1 MSEIFV
7 PIALTLAGIFTAFLA
22 YRGIRRGGAR
32 FYTLEREA
40 ILRRASLSLI
50 SSTILFTIASGF
62 FVYEQQIDISQAAT
76 ADVSGVEPEVLTTPT
91 ILGLQ
96 FPNTETPTATPD
108 LAIPTATATSLIC
121 RAQVIN
127 TPFGL
132 YMRDTPGGGEVDLLA
147 EGDLVTLLEDAPAQ
161 VNEFTWRKVRALG
174 GQEGWVAQEFLEIR
188 SPCE

>member
-7 PIALTLAGIFTAFLA
+7 PIALTIIGIFTAFLA

-50 SSTILFTIASGF
+50 GSTILFTIASGL
-62 FVYEQQIDISQAAT
+62 FVYEQQLDIAQEAT
-76 ADVSGVEPEVLTTPT
+76 AEAAGDA
-91 ILGLQ
+91 LQ
-96 FPNTETPTATPD
+96 ANETPTPLGIQFPPTDEPTITPD
-108 LAIPTATATSLIC
+108 LTIPTATATSIIC

-127 TPFGL
+127 TAFGL
-132 YMRDTPGGGEVDLLA
+132 YMRDVPGGSEVDLLA
-147 EGDLVTLLEDAPAQ
+147 EGDLVTLLEDEPAEL
-161 VNEFTWRKVRALG
+161 NNFTWRRVRALG

-188 SPCE
+188 SPCQ

>member
-7 PIALTLAGIFTAFLA
+7 PIALTIIGIFTAFLA

-50 SSTILFTIASGF
+50 GSTILFTIASGL
-62 FVYEQQIDISQAAT
+62 FVYEQQLDIVQEAT
-76 ADVSGVEPEVLTTPT
+76 ADASGNIVQPVETPPTVGIQFPPEDTPT
-91 ILGLQ
+91 V
-96 FPNTETPTATPD
+96 TPD
-108 LAIPTATATSLIC
+108 LTIPTATATSIIC

-127 TPFGL
+127 TAFGL
-132 YMRDTPGGGEVDLLA
+132 YMRDIPGGSEVDLLA
-147 EGDLVTLLEDAPAQ
+147 EGDLVTLLEDEPADL
-161 VNEFTWRKVRALG
+161 NNFTWRRVRALG

>member
-7 PIALTLAGIFTAFLA
+7 PIALTIVGIFTAFLA

-40 ILRRASLSLI
+40 ILRRAGLTLI
-50 SSTILFTIASGF
+50 GSTILFTIASGLF
-62 FVYEQQIDISQAAT
+62 IYEQQLDIAQEATGAA
-76 ADVSGVEPEVLTTPT
+76 SGEVTLPQETPT
-91 ILGLQ
+91 LGLQ
-96 FPNTETPTATPD
+96 MPNTETPTVTPD
-108 LAIPTATATSLIC
+108 LTIPTATATALIC

-127 TPFGL
+127 TAFGL
-132 YMRDTPGGGEVDLLA
+132 YMRDVPGGSEVDLLA
-147 EGDLVTLLEDAPAQ
+147 EGDLVTLLEDAP
-161 VNEFTWRKVRALG
+161 VETNGFIWRRVRALG